1 MQKERSRV
9 TGLADLSDCPQISPI
24 VVNQRLRIKLWFL
37 STCYPLLGWFVGWP
51 AYSDVPRGQAKRMA
65 IIYNLMAARK
75 FWNSRQNILI
85 YSGHPLVDT
94 GDSLGRALALHRSL
108 LPTAV
113 SSDSRNLVKIPSLR
127 ARPHLWKQT
136 QGFWGRGW
144 GIRLKPQM
152 VEAQRKLRPS
162 VSWDNIWGGWA
173 ALQRRNIV
181 AQHKQQAQAQS
192 GTSTEQHKQSS
203 TSLALEVCHR
213 ETDNCI
219 CLACPCWTLLVQPTF
234 LRYFAHRSPLLKC
247 LCLLSLS
254 RLQKYWLHSTF
265 IPASDSSERLG
276 GWTGPHLWDLGLIPG
291 GECCF
296 FQCVA
301 LVAFSTLAGLVS
313 LKFSFLTTNGC
324 INFHWLLLGIVEL
337 WTENLGYEKPSL
349 LNLCKIF

>member
-1 MQKERSRV
+1 
-9 TGLADLSDCPQISPI
+9 
-24 VVNQRLRIKLWFL
+24 
-37 STCYPLLGWFVGWP
+37 
-51 AYSDVPRGQAKRMA
+51 MA

-136 QGFWGRGW
+136 QGFWGRGRR
-144 GIRLKPQM
+144 IRLKPQM

-219 CLACPCWTLLVQPTF
+219 CLGGPWWT
-234 LRYFAHRSPLLKC
+234 SPLFSDILPPF
-247 LCLLSLS
+247 
-254 RLQKYWLHSTF
+254 STF
-265 IPASDSSERLG
+265 NVYVYCRCPGLKNTDCTQLLFLLLIALSALG
-276 GWTGPHLWDLGLIPG
+276 GGLVPNLWDLGLISVVRVASSSVRN
-291 GECCF
+291 
-296 FQCVA
+296 QTWVVA
-301 LVAFSTLAGLVS
+301 LYCFSTGTISLAFLV
-313 LKFSFLTTNGC
+313 LATNGC
-324 INFHWLLLGIVEL
+324 VNLHWLLLGIVEL
-337 WTENLGYEKPSL
+337 
-349 LNLCKIF
+349 

>member
-1 MQKERSRV
+1 MDTTVNICRLLTKGFLRLFAFVSTDESPCQLCRRRGQGWQDWPISLIAHKSLQLWS
-9 TGLADLSDCPQISPI
+9 TKGCP
-24 VVNQRLRIKLWFL
+24 IKPWFL
-37 STCYPLLGWFVGWP
+37 STCCYPLLGWFVGWP

-94 GDSLGRALALHRSL
+94 GDSLGRALVLHRSL
-108 LPTAV
+108 FPTAV

-173 ALQRRNIV
+173 ALRRNIV

-192 GTSTEQHKQSS
+192 S
-203 TSLALEVCHR
+203 TSNTHR
-213 ETDNCI
+213 AAQAE
-219 CLACPCWTLLVQPTF
+219 
-234 LRYFAHRSPLLKC
+234 
-247 LCLLSLS
+247 
-254 RLQKYWLHSTF
+254 
-265 IPASDSSERLG
+265 
-276 GWTGPHLWDLGLIPG
+276 
-291 GECCF
+291 
-296 FQCVA
+296 
-301 LVAFSTLAGLVS
+301 
-313 LKFSFLTTNGC
+313 
-324 INFHWLLLGIVEL
+324 
-337 WTENLGYEKPSL
+337 
-349 LNLCKIF
+349 

>member
-1 MQKERSRV
+1 MKVLVNCVEEGEVKGDRIGRSLWLPTNLSNCGQPKV
-9 TGLADLSDCPQISPI
+9 ADQTLIFI
-24 VVNQRLRIKLWFL
+24 HML
-37 STCYPLLGWFVGWP
+37 PLTWLVCWVASLFRR
-51 AYSDVPRGQAKRMA
+51 PRGQAKRMA

-181 AQHKQQAQAQS
+181 AQHKQQAQA
-192 GTSTEQHKQSS
+192 E
-203 TSLALEVCHR
+203 
-213 ETDNCI
+213 
-219 CLACPCWTLLVQPTF
+219 
-234 LRYFAHRSPLLKC
+234 
-247 LCLLSLS
+247 
-254 RLQKYWLHSTF
+254 
-265 IPASDSSERLG
+265 
-276 GWTGPHLWDLGLIPG
+276 
-291 GECCF
+291 
-296 FQCVA
+296 
-301 LVAFSTLAGLVS
+301 
-313 LKFSFLTTNGC
+313 
-324 INFHWLLLGIVEL
+324 
-337 WTENLGYEKPSL
+337 
-349 LNLCKIF
+349 